1 MSNKSIILND
11 THCGVRNSS
20 NIFIDYMDK
29 FYNYILFPYMSQNN
43 ITHILHAG
51 DYMENRKFTNV
62 KSTVKN
68 RDHFLNKLV
77 DYNYTMDIIPG
88 NHDCY
93 FKNTNKLCSLDIVFA
108 GYEDNVTLHH
118 KPVILQRGK
127 KKLGFIPWITTD
139 NHAECMNFL
148 ESGESDL
155 ILGHFEIAGFEISPG
170 VESTH
175 GMDTTSFKLYDKVL
189 SGHFHKKSQKGNVM
203 YLGSQFEFTW
213 ADAGDPKF
221 FHVLD
226 WETGD
231 VEAVQVPLTIYKK
244 MYYNDE
250 LVEDPL
256 ANFDPAEFEDKFV
269 KVIVVKKTNPY
280 IFDKFIDRLQEVR
293 THDLKIVENFND
305 YSGESIEEEIEFQDT
320 TELLNEYVEAVDTGL
335 DKARLKGIMQ
345 GLYVDALNTDIQ

>member
-11 THCGVRNSS
+11 THMCVRNSS
-20 NIFIDYMDK
+20 DIFIDYK
-29 FYNYILFPYMSQNN
+29 RRFYEDVLFPYMKEHG
-43 ITHILHAG
+43 ITHILHDG
-51 DYMENRKFTNV
+51 DYAEHRKHLNV
-62 KSTVKN
+62 KGVQAD
-68 RDHFLNKLV
+68 REHFLDKLV
-77 DYNYTMDIIPG
+77 EFDFKMDVKPG
-88 NHDCY
+88 NHDVY
-93 FKNTNKLCSLDIVFA
+93 YKNTNKLCSLDIVFS

-118 KPVILQRGK
+118 DPTILCHGE

-139 NHAECMNFL
+139 NYAQCMEFL
-148 ESGESDL
+148 EAGEADI

-189 SGHFHKKSQKGNVM
+189 SGHFHKKSVKGNVM

-226 WETGD
+226 WDTGE
-231 VEAVQVPLTIYKK
+231 VEAVRVPLTIYKK

-269 KVIVVKKTNPY
+269 KIIVVKKTNPY
-280 IFDKFIDRLQEVR
+280 LFDKYIDLIQEVR
-293 THDLKIVENFND
+293 THDLKIIENFHD
-305 YSGESIEEEIEFQDT
+305 YAGDTIEEEIEFQDT
-320 TELLNEYVEAVDTGL
+320 SELLNEYVDAVDTGL
-335 DKARLKGIMQ
+335 DRDRLKSIMQ
-345 GLYVDALNTDIQ
+345 GLYVDALNRDIQ